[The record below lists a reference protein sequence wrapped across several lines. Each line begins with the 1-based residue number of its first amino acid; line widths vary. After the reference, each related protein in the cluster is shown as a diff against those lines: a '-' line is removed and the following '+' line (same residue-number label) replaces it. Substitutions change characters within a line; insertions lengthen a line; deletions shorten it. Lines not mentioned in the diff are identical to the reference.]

1 MIAVVVVEIHQVIR
15 KNPKA
20 ALSLLDSFFIVE
32 LFLYESASSEYKITL
47 STIPI
52 IQLMSPLT

>member
-1 MIAVVVVEIHQVIR
+1 MITVVVVEIHQVIR

-32 LFLYESASSEYKITL
+32 LFLYESASS
-47 STIPI
+47 
-52 IQLMSPLT
+52 